1 MNGPAGPPAGP
12 SSTIV
17 TPQVGRYGAGMV
29 ADAEQDTSFQK
40 GDLKDLSQTMGAA
53 STKAASRF
61 SNILSKFAPGSLTA
75 RIIIINFIGLI
86 ILASGIFYLNQFR
99 QGLIDARV
107 EAMMSQAQI
116 IAGALASSATVD
128 TSDSVVLNHERL
140 LEMHKQNAFPSAEE
154 QFGNFDFPINPEQAG
169 PVLRKLVARTK
180 IIARLFDQEGVLLAD
195 SNFLYAS
202 GAVLK
207 FDLPP
212 LNVEKDSILVTWW
225 KAARDWFSANDYP
238 LQKEFESDNGK
249 EFPEVNAALNGAAVS
264 VVRIN
269 NKGEVI
275 VSVAVPVQRFR
286 AVQGALVL
294 STRDGEIDETLV
306 NERWHI
312 IRMFVVAALVAV
324 LLSLVLASTIA
335 EPMRRLAR
343 SADQIR
349 KGINKRV
356 EIPDFSTRRDE
367 IGDLSGALRDMTN
380 ALYNRID
387 AIEGFAAD
395 VSHELKNP
403 LTSVRSA
410 VETLDY
416 VKDDTQRSRLI
427 EIVKDDVKRLDR
439 LISDISD
446 ASRLDAELA
455 RNDAEPVDMRD
466 LLETF
471 AQMANESRDD
481 NGSTVHLKVEPVPA
495 EMRQKSQSGDGNKEG
510 FFIMGHDSR
519 LGQVVRNLLDNARSF
534 SPPGS
539 DVWINLRQL
548 PGQVEFR
555 IEDSGPGIPE
565 ENLDRIFNRFY
576 TDRPEAAFGENSGLG
591 LSISKQIVD
600 AHRGRIWAENW
611 YTQSSGSTES
621 KVGGARFTVRLPVRP
636 RERRRGSSQSTDKT

>member
-1 MNGPAGPPAGP
+1 
-12 SSTIV
+12 
-17 TPQVGRYGAGMV
+17 MV
-29 ADAEQDTSFQK
+29 ADAEHDTSFQK
-40 GDLKDLSQTMGAA
+40 GDLKDLGASVGAA
-53 STKAASRF
+53 SNKAAFRF
-61 SNILSKFAPGSLTA
+61 SNVLSKFAPGSLTA

-128 TSDSVVLNHERL
+128 TSNSVVLNHERL

-180 IIARLFDQEGVLLAD
+180 IVARLFDQEGVLLSD

-207 FDLPP
+207 FELPP
-212 LNVEKDSILVTWW
+212 LEVEKDSILKTWW
-225 KAARDWFSANDYP
+225 KVARDWFTANDYP
-238 LQKEFESDNGK
+238 LQKEFESENGK
-249 EFPEVNAALNGAAVS
+249 EFPEVNAALNGASVS
-264 VVRIN
+264 VVRAN
-269 NKGEVI
+269 KKGEVI
-275 VSVAVPVQRFR
+275 VSVSVPVQRFR

-395 VSHELKNP
+395 VAHELKNP

-416 VKDDTQRSRLI
+416 VKDDAQRARLI

-455 RNDAEPVDMRD
+455 RNEAEPVDMRD

-471 AQMANESRDD
+471 AQLANENVR
-481 NGSTVHLKVEPVPA
+481 GESTKVHLKVEPVAAPA
-495 EMRQKSQSGDGNKEG
+495 RQKSQQGSAENEG
-510 FFIMGHDSR
+510 FFVMGHDSR

-534 SPPGS
+534 SPPDS

-555 IEDSGPGIPE
+555 IEDSGPGISE

-611 YTQSSGSTES
+611 YATDSSSEEP
-621 KVGGARFTVRLPVRP
+621 KIGGARFTVRLPVRP
-636 RERRRGSSQSTDKT
+636 REPRERRRGGQTSDKA